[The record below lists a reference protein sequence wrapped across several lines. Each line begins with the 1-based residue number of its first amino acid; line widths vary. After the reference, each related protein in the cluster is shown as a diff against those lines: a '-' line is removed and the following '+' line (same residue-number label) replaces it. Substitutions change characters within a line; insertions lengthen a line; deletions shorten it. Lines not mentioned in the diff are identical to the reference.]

1 MMSEKIQFDLVVLII
16 LFFTVF
22 GWFMTEQ
29 LNKKKMPEEYEIL
42 QLVGDDIK
50 KQIYD
55 SRLKTLQDKCPT
67 IRKDRRSLSDIW
79 STGQEIEFPMI
90 VDEKN
95 KIMYCELPKVGS
107 SNWKRVMIKLTDD
120 RFNDVRNV
128 LSIRKPR
135 KLEHYNLRYLTD
147 YPWQERLEML
157 QTYYTFIIGYGYDVT
172 LMSHN
177 L

>member
-1 MMSEKIQFDLVVLII
+1 MECKEVRI
-16 LFFTVF
+16 LFISYSTYSDF
-22 GWFMTEQ
+22 WFDFRYYFRFNN
-29 LNKKKMPEEYEIL
+29 L
-42 QLVGDDIK
+42 DI
-50 KQIYD
+50 
-55 SRLKTLQDKCPT
+55 
-67 IRKDRRSLSDIW
+67 
-79 STGQEIEFPMI
+79 
-90 VDEKN
+90 
-95 KIMYCELPKVGS
+95 KVGS

>member
-1 MMSEKIQFDLVVLII
+1 
-16 LFFTVF
+16 
-22 GWFMTEQ
+22 
-29 LNKKKMPEEYEIL
+29 
-42 QLVGDDIK
+42 
-50 KQIYD
+50 
-55 SRLKTLQDKCPT
+55 
-67 IRKDRRSLSDIW
+67 
-79 STGQEIEFPMI
+79 
-90 VDEKN
+90 
-95 KIMYCELPKVGS
+95 
-107 SNWKRVMIKLTDD
+107 MIKLTDD